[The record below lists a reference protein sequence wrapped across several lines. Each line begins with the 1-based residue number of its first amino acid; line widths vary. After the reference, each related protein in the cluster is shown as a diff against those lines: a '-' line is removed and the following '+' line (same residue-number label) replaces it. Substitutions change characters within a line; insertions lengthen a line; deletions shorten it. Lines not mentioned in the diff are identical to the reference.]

1 MQIFL
6 VGGAVRDKLLGY
18 PYSEKDWVVVGATHQ
33 EMIEQGFTQV
43 GKDFPVYLHPQT
55 KDEYAL
61 ARTERKT
68 GNGYTGFQFNS
79 DPTITLEEDLARRDL
94 TINAIA
100 ETETGDI
107 VDPYNGQRDIQN
119 KILRHVSHAF
129 TEDPVRILRVA
140 RFAARYA
147 HLGFTLAEET
157 RLLMEQ
163 MVLNGEVDHLVSER
177 IWKELYRALSEPTPT
192 QFIETL
198 RSCHALKKIM
208 PELDALFGVPQPE
221 QHHPEI
227 DTGVHALLSLK
238 RAASLSDS
246 TRIRFAALIHD
257 LGKGTTPEETL
268 PHHYG
273 HEEEGVALVDHLCNR
288 LSAPNEYRDLARICT
303 RFHTHCHKAFEL
315 KPSTLLKVLEQTD
328 AYRKPDRFEEFLI
341 CCQADAQGRTGK
353 ENTAYPQAEFLH
365 RAYQVTSNINVKALL
380 EQGITGKD
388 LGEAIRRER
397 LRQLKILKQAENK
410 PNAHTE

>member
-33 EMIEQGFTQV
+33 EMIERGFTQV

-79 DPTITLEEDLARRDL
+79 DPNVKLEEDLARRDL

-100 ETETGDI
+100 ETETGEI
-107 VDPYNGQRDIQN
+107 IDPYNGQRDIEH
-119 KILRHVSHAF
+119 KILRHVSNAF

-140 RFAARYA
+140 RFSARYA

-157 RLLMEQ
+157 RHLMEQ
-163 MVLNGEVDHLVSER
+163 MVLRGEVDHLVSER
-177 IWKELYRALSEPTPT
+177 IWKEFHRALAEPTPT
-192 QFIETL
+192 QFIKTL
-198 RSCHALKKIM
+198 RACYALNKIM

-227 DTGVHALLSLK
+227 DTGVHALLSLE

-246 TRIRFAALIHD
+246 IRVRFAALIHD
-257 LGKGTTPEETL
+257 LGKGMTPKETL

-273 HEEEGVALVDHLCNR
+273 HEEEGVALVDKLCNR

-303 RFHTHCHKAFEL
+303 RFHTNCHKAFEL
-315 KPSTLLKVLEQTD
+315 KTSTLLKVLEQTD
-328 AYRKPDRFEEFLI
+328 AYRKPERFEEFLI

-353 ENTAYPQAEFLH
+353 ENTAYPQAEFLR
-365 RAYQVTSNINVKALL
+365 RAYHATSNIDVKALM
-380 EQGITGKD
+380 EQGISGKD

-397 LRQLKILKQAENK
+397 LRQLKTLKQAENK
-410 PNAHTE
+410 TNANTE